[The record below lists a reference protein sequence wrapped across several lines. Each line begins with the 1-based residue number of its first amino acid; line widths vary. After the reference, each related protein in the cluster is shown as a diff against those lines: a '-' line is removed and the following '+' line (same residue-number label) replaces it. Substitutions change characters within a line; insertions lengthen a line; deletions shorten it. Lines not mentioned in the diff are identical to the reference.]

1 MPSFCVNCGAQLAE
15 NDNSTLCPNCRNQM
29 IASQSQAPQVPPPTM
44 DAQTNSYRQKR
55 SSLKM
60 KSLTRSL
67 IETLAILFGFVLIG
81 FSALEIGAQ
90 VAYMLGYPATTLFWL
105 PSVAICEIIF
115 LLAILHEFGSL
126 HIEL

>member
-1 MPSFCVNCGAQLAE
+1 MQSFCVNCGVQLAE
-15 NDNSTLCPNCRNQM
+15 NDDSTLCPNCRNQM
-29 IASQSQAPQVPPPTM
+29 IASQSQAPLVPPSM
-44 DAQTNSYRQKR
+44 DAQTNYYRQKR

-67 IETLAILFGFVLIG
+67 IEALAILFGFVLIG

-115 LLAILHEFGSL
+115 LLAILHEYGSL

>member
-1 MPSFCVNCGAQLAE
+1 
-15 NDNSTLCPNCRNQM
+15 M
-29 IASQSQAPQVPPPTM
+29 IASQSQAPLVPPTM
-44 DAQTNSYRQKR
+44 DAQTNYYRQKQ
-55 SSLKM
+55 SSFKM

-115 LLAILHEFGSL
+115 LLAILHEYGSL